1 MRAARSGRGALV
13 LVIGKGRWK
22 LMISVSNWL
31 LRVSYGEDDR
41 SSAVFS
47 RGRIL
52 DASTASSHGKRE
64 YYRMG
69 LKVPSAP
76 TMGRKNPPSN
86 GAAPPPSDHRG
97 VPGPLP
103 TADHIAPTRSTPVL
117 APLGRG
123 GGRVKTQPTRAASWG
138 GERKDNATTP
148 HAELNSHR
156 GESAPLRC
164 AQSLRVFRICR
175 ASAQRF
181 SNCAVSAAAA
191 AMACG

>member
-1 MRAARSGRGALV
+1 
-13 LVIGKGRWK
+13 
-22 LMISVSNWL
+22 MISESNWL
-31 LRVSYGEDDR
+31 LRVCYGEDDR

-47 RGRIL
+47 RGGFL
-52 DASTASSHGKRE
+52 CVSTDRSHGERS

-76 TMGRKNPPSN
+76 TMGRKNPPSD

-97 VPGPLP
+97 VPGLLP

-123 GGRVKTQPTRAASWG
+123 AGRVNTRQEHAASRG

-148 HAELNSHR
+148 HAELNSH
-156 GESAPLRC
+156 
-164 AQSLRVFRICR
+164 
-175 ASAQRF
+175 
-181 SNCAVSAAAA
+181 
-191 AMACG
+191 